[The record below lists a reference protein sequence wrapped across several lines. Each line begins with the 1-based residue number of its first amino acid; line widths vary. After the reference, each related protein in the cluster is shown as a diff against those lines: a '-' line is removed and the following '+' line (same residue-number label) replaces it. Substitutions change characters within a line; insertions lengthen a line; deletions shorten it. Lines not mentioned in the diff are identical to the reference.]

1 MGWNKGVTHLR
12 ADPHRPSR
20 ALCGRVENS
29 DPIMLHLVDV
39 TGEPIGNKRY
49 AGTSAIKR
57 PKAFPF
63 LSFAF
68 PSGGGSASHP
78 NPRPSTS
85 ALTVSSIL
93 VIQHPTASSIQYPPA
108 SKYPPA
114 SSIEHPPIVAL
125 PLARTTR
132 DQKSE
137 RGRRPCAVVWRGVL
151 SCCPSPNTCKA
162 VFALQQSICCSGAA
176 AIGSEDCEKGRLRV
190 CGRADDSL
198 PRRRHEQNNVESNTA
213 DWETC
218 SSHDRNLHRDDGTL
232 LNNATPS
239 IAVDS
244 PMYAVG
250 GRLTSTPLHLGR
262 MITELQ
268 PSALTLVRLPF
279 QFFSDA

>member
-1 MGWNKGVTHLR
+1 MRGR
-12 ADPHRPSR
+12 AQ
-20 ALCGRVENS
+20 L
-29 DPIMLHLVDV
+29 
-39 TGEPIGNKRY
+39 
-49 AGTSAIKR
+49 SAQK
-57 PKAFPF
+57 PF
-63 LSFAF
+63 LSY
-68 PSGGGSASHP
+68 PSLSLPAWGL
-78 NPRPSTS
+78 PRIPTLVPSTS

-93 VIQHPTASSIQYPPA
+93 VIQHPTASSIQ
-108 SKYPPA
+108 YPPA